1 MYFNCCCISPD
12 IMQLADGIFVPV
24 GECEAVL
31 IDRSGSRVACIHQT
45 LALIKYLK
53 KAERWIDALS
63 HRLLI

>member
-1 MYFNCCCISPD
+1 
-12 IMQLADGIFVPV
+12 MQLADGIFVPV

-63 HRLLI
+63 HKLLI